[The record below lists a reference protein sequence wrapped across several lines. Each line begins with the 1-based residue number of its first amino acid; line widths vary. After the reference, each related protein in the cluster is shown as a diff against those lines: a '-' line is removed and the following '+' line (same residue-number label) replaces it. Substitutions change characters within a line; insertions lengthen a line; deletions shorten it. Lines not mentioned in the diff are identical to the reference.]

1 MAGELIR
8 NDVEEGDLRRML
20 REVTRPNGVRRLL
33 RWLARQV
40 DGSVTL
46 LGGTGEPVDGLPG
59 PPARLSGDA
68 ADVISSVVHQR
79 RQSVSSDVGG
89 CAIRALAIDTDATLV
104 VARQGGFSSE
114 AATAI
119 ADAASLVRLQWRV
132 EQADRRRRQVD
143 LAESFTR
150 EAILHL
156 IMVGQLDGARRSAG
170 ALRQKLPD
178 LLRVYLIE
186 RGLGGLDELIRLFT
200 QASSGNAYIIPC
212 PVYPNHLIVLAGAE
226 PDKAASTFDSR
237 LRKLAADRVDLR
249 IGVSQTVALRQT
261 PVGYEQ
267 AFHALAV
274 ARMVPTGF
282 AAFSAQSDLVSLIGP
297 AGRMWASQVLAPL
310 LEFVPE
316 RSQDPD
322 ANELM
327 STLRSWLSFHGR
339 AAAQLKIHRNT
350 LTARIQR
357 IERTLDRDLGD
368 VATQA
373 TLYLALRLLDHM
385 GRSSVQEP
393 ESLDVLL
400 RSRPVHHWAE
410 SLLRPLAAKEPLL
423 DTLRA
428 WLDNNTRLEA
438 TATALNVSVPGI
450 RKRLVR
456 IEQAL
461 GRSLLNGPSARYDLL
476 IALRLFDNTPLLS
489 PVTQHADT

>member
-1 MAGELIR
+1 MAGELIQ
-8 NDVEEGDLRRML
+8 NDVEQGDVRRML

-33 RWLARQV
+33 RWLARKV
-40 DGSVTL
+40 DGSVML
-46 LGGTGEPVDGLPG
+46 LGESGEPLDGLPR
-59 PPARLSGDA
+59 PPARLLEQA
-68 ADVISSVVHQR
+68 ADVIGSVVHQR
-79 RQSVSSDVGG
+79 RQSASSDVGG
-89 CAIRALAIDTDATLV
+89 CAVRALAIDTDATLV
-104 VARQGGFSSE
+104 VARQGGYSTD
-114 AATAI
+114 AAAVI
-119 ADAASLVRLQWRV
+119 ADAASLVQLQWRV
-132 EQADRRRRQVD
+132 EQAERRRRQVD

-156 IMVGQLDGARRSAG
+156 IMVGHLDGARRSAG

-186 RGLGGLDELIRLFT
+186 RGLEPTEDLIRLCA

-212 PVYPNHLIVLAGAE
+212 PVYSNQVIVLAGTE
-226 PDKAASTFDSR
+226 PDETASALDTT
-237 LRKLAADRVDLR
+237 LRNLAADSVDLR
-249 IGVSQTVALRQT
+249 VGVGQAVALRQT

-274 ARMVPTGF
+274 ARTVPSGF
-282 AAFSAQSDLVSLIGP
+282 AAFSTQSELATLIGP
-297 AGRMWASQVLAPL
+297 AGRVWASQVLAPL

-322 ANELM
+322 ANELI

-357 IERTLDRDLGD
+357 IERTLDRDLSD
-368 VATQA
+368 VTTQA
-373 TLYLALRLLDHM
+373 TLHLALRLLDNM

-393 ESLDVLL
+393 RSLDRLL
-400 RSRPVHHWAE
+400 RGRPIDDWAE
-410 SLLRPLAAKEPLL
+410 SLLRPLLAKEPLMS
-423 DTLRA
+423 TLRT
-428 WLDNNTRLEA
+428 WLDNNARLEA
-438 TATALNVSVPGI
+438 TATALDVSVPGI

-456 IEQAL
+456 IEEAL

-476 IALRLFDNTPLLS
+476 IALRLYDGTPPRS
-489 PVTQHADT
+489 HGNAAF